1 MEVISWLERFGIGSS
16 VFMINWGG
24 VDFSSEFE
32 NIPKEIGNRYTATSP
47 RILWNAKM
55 KELMKNFSE
64 KDSILDVGC
73 GKGRMLVFFKKYSF
87 AKVDGL
93 EYSNELVEIAKSN
106 MSKLNLDCRIYQ
118 GNAKEWDKY
127 GNYNVFYLFNPFN
140 GSTMEGFINK
150 LIESYRINNRKITVI
165 YFNPREDAMFMDNY
179 FRKETIDE
187 SLNMYIYG

>member
-1 MEVISWLERFGIGSS
+1 
-16 VFMINWGG
+16 
-24 VDFSSEFE
+24 
-32 NIPKEIGNRYTATSP
+32 
-47 RILWNAKM
+47 M

-73 GKGRMLVFFKKYSF
+73 GKGRMLVFFKKYPF

-93 EYSNELVEIAKSN
+93 EYSNELIEIAKSN

-118 GNAKEWDKY
+118 GDAKEWDKY
-127 GNYNVFYLFNPFN
+127 GNYIVFYLFNPFN
-140 GSTMEGFINK
+140 GSTMEGLINK

-165 YFNPREDAMFMDNY
+165 YFNPREDAMFMDNH